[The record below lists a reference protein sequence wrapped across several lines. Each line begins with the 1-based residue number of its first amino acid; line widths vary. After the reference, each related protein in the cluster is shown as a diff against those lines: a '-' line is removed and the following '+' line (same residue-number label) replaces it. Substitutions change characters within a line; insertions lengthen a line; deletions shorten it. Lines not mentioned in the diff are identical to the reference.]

1 MRSERP
7 AAASTPT
14 ASTPSAPTATTP
26 AAGPATVRPA
36 IVAAIVDALLVLAFV
51 LIGRASHN
59 EGLLG
64 TLNTVWPFL
73 AGLTIGW
80 VFTLAWRSPRRI
92 VWTGIG
98 LWLGAAAGG
107 LLLRM
112 VVGQGVQ
119 PSFAIVT
126 AVVLGVF
133 LLGWRGIALL
143 VHRARSRR

>member
-7 AAASTPT
+7 ATASTPT
-14 ASTPSAPTATTP
+14 ASTPMASTP
-26 AAGPATVRPA
+26 DAGPASARPA
-36 IVAAIVDALLVLAFV
+36 IVAAILDVVLVLAFV

-64 TLNTVWPFL
+64 TLVTAWPFL
-73 AGLTIGW
+73 AGLSIGW
-80 VFTLAWRSPRRI
+80 VFTLAWRGPQRI
-92 VWTGIG
+92 AWTGIG
-98 LWLGAAAGG
+98 IWLGTAGGG
-107 LLLRM
+107 LLLRL
-112 VVGQGVQ
+112 VAGQGVQ

-143 VHRARSRR
+143 VPRARSRR

>member
-14 ASTPSAPTATTP
+14 ASTPD
-26 AAGPATVRPA
+26 AGPATAGPA
-36 IVAAIVDALLVLAFV
+36 IVAAVVDALLVLAFV

-59 EGLLG
+59 EGPLG
-64 TLNTVWPFL
+64 TLNTLWPFL
-73 AGLTIGW
+73 GGLTLGW
-80 VFTLAWRSPRRI
+80 VFTLAWRSPQRI

-98 LWLGAAAGG
+98 IWLGAAVGG
-107 LLLRM
+107 LLLRL
-112 VVGQGVQ
+112 VAGQGVQ

-143 VHRARSRR
+143 VHRARTRR